1 MDHEKHDHSEHA
13 HHGEEHTHHEA
24 PCHAALSPHA
34 ECHDEHTA
42 TGHMAHHAHA
52 AGDFARRFWISL
64 ILTLPVLVLS
74 PMVQSLF
81 GLETRMAFRGSLYLL
96 LFFSTIIFFYGGW
109 PFLSG
114 LVGELK
120 ARIPGM
126 MTLIG
131 LAISIAYVYSTVVVL
146 GVPGSIFFWEL
157 ATLIDIMLLGHWIEA
172 RSVLGAS
179 RALDALSKLIPS
191 DAHRKNPDGTIE
203 SVPSAVL
210 SVNDLFIVLP
220 GEKLPADGV
229 IVEGETSID
238 ESLLTGE
245 SAPVGK
251 HAGDRVVAGS
261 INMQGS
267 FTARTDRN
275 RNESFVS
282 KVIDLVR
289 KAQASKSHTQDLADR
304 AALWLTVIALTAGG
318 ATLLSWLL
326 AGGTFAYAIERTVT
340 VMIITCPHA
349 LGLAIPLVVAV
360 STGLAAHSGLLIRNR
375 TAFEEARLVNTV
387 VFDKTGTL
395 TEGRFAVRAVVPFA
409 DMPEDDIL
417 SLAASAEARSE
428 HPIAKGILKEANDRS
443 LRVAEVAHFE
453 AMKGVG
459 VKGVVNGGQ
468 VLVVSPGWLADN
480 NISYDAGLVEPHY
493 AQRRTVVFVVSDKA
507 LIGAIALGDSIRPE
521 ARAAINTL
529 TAMNIKSVL
538 LTGDKKEV
546 AETVSKELG
555 ISEYYAELLPAQKV
569 DTINKLKSRGLRV
582 AMVGD
587 GINDAP
593 ALATADV
600 GIAVGA
606 GTDIAIE
613 TADVVL
619 VRSNP
624 ADVASVFT
632 LARATYRKMVQNLL
646 WATGYNVFAI
656 PLAAGVLA
664 SAGIVISPALGAV
677 FMSVSTVIVAIN
689 ARLLSADKHIHGG
702 HH

>member
-1 MDHEKHDHSEHA
+1 
-13 HHGEEHTHHEA
+13 
-24 PCHAALSPHA
+24 
-34 ECHDEHTA
+34 
-42 TGHMAHHAHA
+42 MAHHAHS
-52 AGDFARRFWISL
+52 AGDFGRRFWISL
-64 ILTLPVLVLS
+64 ILTIPVLALS
-74 PMVQSLF
+74 PAVQSLF
-81 GLETRMAFRGSLYLL
+81 GLEARMAFRGSLYVL
-96 LFFSTIIFFYGGW
+96 LFFSTAIFFYGGW

-120 ARIPGM
+120 ARLPGM

-131 LAISIAYVYSTVVVL
+131 LAITVAWTYSAVVVL

-179 RALDALSKLIPS
+179 RALDSLAALIPS
-191 DAHRKNPDGTIE
+191 VAHRKNPDGSIE
-203 SVPSAVL
+203 DVPSTAL

-229 IVEGETSID
+229 IIEGETSID

-245 SAPVGK
+245 SVPVGK

-267 FTARTDRN
+267 FTARADRK
-275 RNESFVS
+275 RSESFVS

-304 AALWLTVIALTAGG
+304 AALWLTITALVSGG
-318 ATLLSWLL
+318 ITLVSWL
-326 AGGTFAYAIERTVT
+326 AVGAAFAYAIERTVT

-360 STGLAAHSGLLIRNR
+360 STGLAARNGLLIRNR
-375 TAFEEARLVNTV
+375 TAFEEARLIDAV

-409 DMPEDDIL
+409 KASEDDIL
-417 SLAASAEARSE
+417 SLAASVEARSE
-428 HPIAKGILKEANDRS
+428 HPIAKGILKAATDHS
-443 LRVAEVAHFE
+443 LRVAEVTHFE

-468 VLVVSPGWLADN
+468 ILVVSPGWLADN
-480 NISYDAGLVEPHY
+480 KVSYDAALVEPHY
-493 AQRRTVVFVVSDKA
+493 TQRRTVVFVVLNKA
-507 LIGAIALGDSIRPE
+507 LVGAIALGDSIRPE

-529 TAMNIKSVL
+529 TAMGIKSIL
-538 LTGDKKEV
+538 LTGDKKEI
-546 AETVSKELG
+546 AEAVSKELG

-569 DTINKLKSRGLRV
+569 DAINKLKSRGLRV

-613 TADVVL
+613 TADIVL

-632 LARATYRKMVQNLL
+632 LARATYRKMFQNLF
-646 WATGYNVFAI
+646 WATGYNVVAI
-656 PLAAGVLA
+656 PLAAGALA
-664 SAGIVISPALGAV
+664 SIGVVISPALGAV

-689 ARLLSADKHIHGG
+689 ARLLSIGTRAPRGPA
-702 HH
+702 